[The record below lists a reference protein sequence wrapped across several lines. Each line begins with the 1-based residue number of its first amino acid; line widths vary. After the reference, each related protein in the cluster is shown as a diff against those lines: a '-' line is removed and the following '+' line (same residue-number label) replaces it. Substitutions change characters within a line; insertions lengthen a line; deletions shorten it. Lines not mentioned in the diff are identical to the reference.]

1 MVIKMTAEPKIKIR
15 LEPLGRQIE
24 VAPGTALQD
33 VLFEHGVEFPC
44 GGRGS
49 CGNCRI
55 KVLNGS
61 LEINELQRKIL
72 SPAEIGQGWRL
83 ACQCRATESVTIEIA
98 QMETPILTD
107 AARISESRQN
117 GLAVAVDLGTTTLVA
132 QLLDLQNG
140 EVLGVESAL
149 NVQARHGADI
159 MSRVQFGLS
168 ADGAQVLQNLIRVQ
182 VGQMI
187 ANLLKNCKCPRRP
200 TQQVNIVGNTV
211 MHHLFN
217 GLAVEPL
224 SRVPFETTQGNE
236 LNWRASAIGWD
247 LPDDPKVKFLP
258 CLGGFVGSDIL
269 AGILA
274 VGMQHSPEP
283 VAMIDLGTNG
293 EVVVGNR
300 EQILCASTAA
310 GPAFEGA
317 QISMGMRATTGAVW
331 KVEACGSQ
339 IQVEVIGGVPARGI
353 CGSGL
358 VDAVAAGLTLGWINS
373 SGRITLPQ
381 RKIPLAPPVEITQAD
396 VRELQLA
403 KGAIAAGLEIL
414 LNQAGLRKTDL
425 KKIVLAGA
433 FGNYINVASA
443 RRIGLLDFPTEMIE
457 QAGNTALR
465 GAKMSLSD
473 GYQEILTIT
482 QHVPL
487 ATDMRFQE
495 IFAERM
501 TFPE

>member
-1 MVIKMTAEPKIKIR
+1 
-15 LEPLGRQIE
+15 
-24 VAPGTALQD
+24 
-33 VLFEHGVEFPC
+33 
-44 GGRGS
+44 
-49 CGNCRI
+49 
-55 KVLNGS
+55 LNGS

-83 ACQCRATESVTIEIA
+83 PVNAGDRIGDYRNCSDGNADLDRCRPDFGVASKWF
-98 QMETPILTD
+98 
-107 AARISESRQN
+107 
-117 GLAVAVDLGTTTLVA
+117 GVAVDLGTTLWLPSCSICKTA
-132 QLLDLQNG
+132 KC
-140 EVLGVESAL
+140 LGGI
-149 NVQARHGADI
+149 GAECPGQTWRGHHD
-159 MSRVQFGLS
+159 RVQFGLS

-358 VDAVAAGLTLGWINS
+358 VDAVAA
-373 SGRITLPQ
+373 
-381 RKIPLAPPVEITQAD
+381 D
-396 VRELQLA
+396 
-403 KGAIAAGLEIL
+403 
-414 LNQAGLRKTDL
+414 
-425 KKIVLAGA
+425 
-433 FGNYINVASA
+433 
-443 RRIGLLDFPTEMIE
+443 
-457 QAGNTALR
+457 
-465 GAKMSLSD
+465 
-473 GYQEILTIT
+473 
-482 QHVPL
+482 
-487 ATDMRFQE
+487 
-495 IFAERM
+495 
-501 TFPE
+501 